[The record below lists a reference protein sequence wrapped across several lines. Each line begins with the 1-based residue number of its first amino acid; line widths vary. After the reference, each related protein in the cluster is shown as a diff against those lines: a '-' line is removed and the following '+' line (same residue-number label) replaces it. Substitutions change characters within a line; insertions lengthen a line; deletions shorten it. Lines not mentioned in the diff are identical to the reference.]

1 MKSSQSLAK
10 SGEGLERGPPVG
22 YLALRTTVTKDTFWF
37 VHSILP
43 NLELEAHISQRAVL
57 GGQNG

>member
-1 MKSSQSLAK
+1 MGK
-10 SGEGLERGPPVG
+10 GVERGPFLG
-22 YLALRTTVTKDTFWF
+22 HLALRTIVTKDTFWF

-43 NLELEAHISQRAVL
+43 NLEAHIGQRADL

>member
-10 SGEGLERGPPVG
+10 RDEGLERGPFLG
-22 YLALRTTVTKDTFWF
+22 YLALRTTVTKDTFLF

-43 NLELEAHISQRAVL
+43 NLEAHIGQRADL

>member
-10 SGEGLERGPPVG
+10 RGEGPGLG
-22 YLALRTTVTKDTFWF
+22 YSALRTTVTKDTFWF

-43 NLELEAHISQRAVL
+43 NLEAHIGQRAVL

>member
-1 MKSSQSLAK
+1 MKSSQSLTK
-10 SGEGLERGPPVG
+10 SGEGLERGPLLG

-43 NLELEAHISQRAVL
+43 NLEAHIGQRAVL

>member
-10 SGEGLERGPPVG
+10 TGKGLERGPFLG

-43 NLELEAHISQRAVL
+43 NLEAHIGQRAIL